1 MGEMVAV
8 LMEVDDFGHRF
19 LFCFLHRLCI
29 HKGGAIW
36 FFLDGKKK
44 RKESHQVFSQ
54 SILGLGC
61 SEFIIY
67 C

>member
-1 MGEMVAV
+1 
-8 LMEVDDFGHRF
+8 MEVE
-19 LFCFLHRLCI
+19 LNLILNTNFCFVLLCI
-29 HKGGAIW
+29 HNKGGALG

-44 RKESHQVFSQ
+44 SHQVFSQ

-67 C
+67 CYYFSKCVVF